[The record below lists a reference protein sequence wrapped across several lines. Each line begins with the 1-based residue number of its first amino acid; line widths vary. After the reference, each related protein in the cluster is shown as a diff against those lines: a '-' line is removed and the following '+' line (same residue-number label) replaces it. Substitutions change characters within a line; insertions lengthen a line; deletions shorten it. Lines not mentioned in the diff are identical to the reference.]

1 MENNNKMKD
10 FISSAVIFILSLYVL
25 FEGYNIYTRSGKMLY
40 LSPALIPLM
49 LGTILLVLSIVL
61 FTESLKEGG
70 LQARAAELKA
80 WSGEV
85 KADRGTMRMLVG
97 VVLMGLYTFVLLGM
111 LPFWLAT
118 FLFMLLLMYF
128 LEDWL
133 SSCSRY
139 ASECH
144 YHKGG
149 ERLWLYNIWRRRSG
163 LC

>member
-10 FISSAVIFILSLYVL
+10 FISSAVIFSLSLYVL
-25 FEGYNIYTRSGKMLY
+25 FEGYNIYTKSGKLLY

-61 FTESLKEGG
+61 FTGSLKEGG

-85 KADRGTMRMLVG
+85 KADRGTM
-97 VVLMGLYTFVLLGM
+97 LMGLYTFVLLGM

-128 LEDWL
+128 LEAGSIVKIVVISVL
-133 SSCSRY
+133 VT
-139 ASECH
+139 
-144 YHKGG
+144 
-149 ERLWLYNIWRRRSG
+149 G
-163 LC
+163 LVIFLFQVCFRVPLP

>member
-10 FISSAVIFILSLYVL
+10 FISSAVIFSLSLYVL
-25 FEGYNIYTRSGKMLY
+25 FEGYNIYTKSGKLLY

-49 LGTILLVLSIVL
+49 LGTIVL
-61 FTESLKEGG
+61 FTGSLKEGG

-128 LEDWL
+128 LEAGSIVKIVVISVL
-133 SSCSRY
+133 VT
-139 ASECH
+139 
-144 YHKGG
+144 
-149 ERLWLYNIWRRRSG
+149 G
-163 LC
+163 LVIFLFQVCFRVPLP

>member
-25 FEGYNIYTRSGKMLY
+25 FEGYNIFTKSGKLLY

-61 FTESLKEGG
+61 FTGSLKEGG

-85 KADRGTMRMLVG
+85 KADPNTMRMLVG

-128 LEDWL
+128 LEAGSIVKIVVISVL
-133 SSCSRY
+133 VT
-139 ASECH
+139 
-144 YHKGG
+144 
-149 ERLWLYNIWRRRSG
+149 G
-163 LC
+163 LVIFLFQVCFRVPLP

>member
-10 FISSAVIFILSLYVL
+10 FISSAVIFSLSLYVL
-25 FEGYNIYTRSGKMLY
+25 FEGYNIYTKSGKLLY

-61 FTESLKEGG
+61 FTGSLKEGG

-97 VVLMGLYTFVLLGM
+97 VVLMGLYTFVLL
-111 LPFWLAT
+111 FWLAT

-128 LEDWL
+128 LEAGSIVKIVVISVL
-133 SSCSRY
+133 VT
-139 ASECH
+139 
-144 YHKGG
+144 
-149 ERLWLYNIWRRRSG
+149 G
-163 LC
+163 LVIFLFQVCFRVPLP

>member
-25 FEGYNIYTRSGKMLY
+25 FEGYNIYTKSGKLLY
-40 LSPALIPLM
+40 LSPAL
-49 LGTILLVLSIVL
+49 ILLVLSIVL
-61 FTESLKEGG
+61 FTGSLKEGG

-128 LEDWL
+128 LEAGSIVKIVVISVL
-133 SSCSRY
+133 VT
-139 ASECH
+139 
-144 YHKGG
+144 
-149 ERLWLYNIWRRRSG
+149 G
-163 LC
+163 LVIFLFQVCFRVPLP

>member
-25 FEGYNIYTRSGKMLY
+25 FEGYNIYTKSGKLLY

-61 FTESLKEGG
+61 FTGSLKEGG

-85 KADRGTMRMLVG
+85 KADRGTRSC
-97 VVLMGLYTFVLLGM
+97 
-111 LPFWLAT
+111 FWEC
-118 FLFMLLLMYF
+118 FL
-128 LEDWL
+128 
-133 SSCSRY
+133 
-139 ASECH
+139 
-144 YHKGG
+144 
-149 ERLWLYNIWRRRSG
+149 SG
-163 LC
+163 LQLFCSCFF